1 MTTHPHQAL
10 NGHIH
15 PFAPRRNALSA
26 AFALLKQDIQSAG
39 KALQAAEQ
47 RAQEFQNILD
57 LLEDDDGEEDPE
69 KPQSL
74 ACEIGQEIVCA
85 PVEEIVSAAPKE
97 NSQEEPAQEENSQPE
112 FSQPEFSQPEFSQL
126 KENSQP
132 EFSQPEFSQPEFSQL
147 KENSQPEFSQP
158 EFSQLKENSQPAE
171 PSHPKENSQWHPPQR
186 PSTGPRKSFIYK
198 LIGERSEL
206 IHGWLGNA
214 GVKSLFD
221 FIRGAPAAAS
231 RQVLGQIADVIES
244 GDIRWAGQKFAS
256 HTVQLRWLFPYLP
269 PKFADAKE
277 PSSLSRLISQ
287 MDLYR
292 QLNDLCRDRTV
303 KSHETKL
310 KNGYPSFHR
319 SDEAN
324 EELEQFA
331 RKWFNEQMLQ
341 RAEQTAHPPAE
352 PAAAAPARPGSLDD
366 ARAIAVDP
374 SQWTMETM
382 PIIYHGVTLWP
393 PEPDKINPISRTDA
407 EIAYWLAHE
416 YLIEVRRLRGKNPR
430 IDGMDLRQK
439 FKYLKKIPANNGV
452 IRGLHIIANIVNN
465 DIGTD
470 ADNRIPRFEVN
481 MV

>member
-112 FSQPEFSQPEFSQL
+112 F
-126 KENSQP
+126 
-132 EFSQPEFSQPEFSQL
+132 
-147 KENSQPEFSQP
+147 SQPEFSQP